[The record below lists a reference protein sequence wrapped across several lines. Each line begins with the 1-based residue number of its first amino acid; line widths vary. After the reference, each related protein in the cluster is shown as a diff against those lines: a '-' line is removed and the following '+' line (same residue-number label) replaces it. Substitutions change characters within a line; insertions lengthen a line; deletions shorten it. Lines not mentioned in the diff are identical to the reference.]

1 MTSTQTHLMPQG
13 VLGQMEGGHEII
25 LSYDGRIKI
34 QLNFNGWNIFGTMKI
49 NLRQG

>member
-25 LSYDGRIKI
+25 LSHDGRIKI
-34 QLNFNGWNIFGTMKI
+34 LSNFNGSNTFGTMKS